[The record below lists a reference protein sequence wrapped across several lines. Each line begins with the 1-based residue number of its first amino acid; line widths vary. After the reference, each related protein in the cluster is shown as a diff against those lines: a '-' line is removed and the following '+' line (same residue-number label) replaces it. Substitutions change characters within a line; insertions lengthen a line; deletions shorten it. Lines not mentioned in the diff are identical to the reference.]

1 MGEGFGLAPEMMTLL
16 EIEEE
21 LYAVSRIEPQTSW
34 TLQRIGELEFE
45 LEARR
50 DEFEAR
56 RLIARD

>member
-1 MGEGFGLAPEMMTLL
+1 MAPEMMTLS